1 MPQLKTGSVVQ
12 SVAGHDEGFFA
23 VVKVENDFVYIANGK
38 TRLLENPKK
47 KNPKHLRV
55 SAEVFE
61 PMRMETNKK
70 LKKALWPYNYGGLTP
85 SDD

>member
-1 MPQLKTGSVVQ
+1 MSQLKTGSVVQ

-23 VVKVENDFVYIANGK
+23 VVRVENGFAYIANGK
-38 TRLLENPKK
+38 TRLLETPKK
-47 KNPKHLRV
+47 KNPKHLKV
-55 SAEVFE
+55 STEVLE